1 VTLLLFLTAA
11 CSKEDKTF
19 VKSFEDRSKVSGMF
33 TDSTTTLISD
43 SGKIRYKIYTKKWII
58 YDKAKEPYW
67 YFPQKFHF
75 EMFNDSML
83 VASSMDCDTARYDI
97 YKKLWVFKKNVRFIN
112 LKGDLFETQLLYW
125 DQRSQKMY
133 SDSFIR
139 IEQKDYI
146 LSGYGFESN
155 QTFTKYHIMKPSGP
169 IDLDAERPDSIS
181 MDPSAQQASNPNG
194 LKVVM

>member
-1 VTLLLFLTAA
+1 
-11 CSKEDKTF
+11 
-19 VKSFEDRSKVSGMF
+19 MF

-75 EMFNDSML
+75 EMFNDSLL
-83 VASSMDCDTARYDI
+83 VASSMDCDTARYNI
-97 YKKLWVFKKNVRFIN
+97 YKKLWEFKKNVKFIN
-112 LKGDLFETQLLYW
+112 AKGDLFETQLLYW

-146 LSGYGFESN
+146 LQGYEFESN
-155 QTFTKYHIMKPSGP
+155 QTFTDYHILKPSGP
-169 IDLDAERPDSIS
+169 INLDAERPDSVS
-181 MDPSAQQASNPNG
+181 MDPSAQQSANPNA